1 MQYVYGIYGTMKH
14 NRWLNDNCVQKTNL
28 ILPWRSARHKPR
40 KNDDVGADY
49 DLLLVQRRLDWA
61 SSGASATW
69 RTCEETRYVIR
80 GRCLARCSSCHR
92 ACPFI
97 PFGQRC
103 VVWRSWTVWCNAAM
117 NYWQRAASWCCYV
130 HHVIIVHVVISLM
143 TVENRCLC
151 LLRFPRLWR
160 SPRPSACVI
169 LWGVRWAL
177 LT

>member
-61 SSGASATW
+61 SSSASATW

-80 GRCLARCSSCHR
+80 GRCLARCSSCCHR
-92 ACPFI
+92 ACPFRLARDVLC
-97 PFGQRC
+97 GVAEQC
-103 VVWRSWTVWCNAAM
+103 DAMQQWTTGNELRADAATYITSSSYM
-117 NYWQRAASWCCYV
+117 LC
-130 HHVIIVHVVISLM
+130 VISLM

-151 LLRFPRLWR
+151 LLRFPRL
-160 SPRPSACVI
+160 
-169 LWGVRWAL
+169 
-177 LT
+177 